1 MMPESGRIRLVR
13 PSAVIRVRQLFV
25 FPKNWVSKS
34 STMSFFHYERLIVD
48 LLMRKLRYE
57 RPVLLTGKAFSG
69 YRQKYR
75 SLIVASTMSQALRSF
90 AWAPGDPKKMDPK
103 FGGS

>member
-1 MMPESGRIRLVR
+1 MTLLNVQKTICYIN
-13 PSAVIRVRQLFV
+13 IRVRQLFV
-25 FPKNWVSKS
+25 FSKNWVSKS

-90 AWAPGDPKKMDPK
+90 A
-103 FGGS
+103 

>member
-1 MMPESGRIRLVR
+1 
-13 PSAVIRVRQLFV
+13 
-25 FPKNWVSKS
+25 
-34 STMSFFHYERLIVD
+34 MSFFHYERLIVD

-75 SLIVASTMSQALRSF
+75 SLIVASTMSQALKELRMS
-90 AWAPGDPKKMDPK
+90 PRGPQKKDPK
-103 FGGS
+103 FGVS

>member
-1 MMPESGRIRLVR
+1 MYAHACTGGYWG
-13 PSAVIRVRQLFV
+13 VITGVQYNRVRQLFV
-25 FPKNWVSKS
+25 FSKNWVSKS

-90 AWAPGDPKKMDPK
+90 A
-103 FGGS
+103 